1 MSEEQS
7 VSTEQQ
13 TSEEQTLDQVY
24 KQFNVE
30 ESASNFNPQPQQQT
44 QPQAQPAPQ
53 AQPMGA
59 EIPDPVLDQAG
70 FRSYLAK
77 QNTEYSRALSQLTQ
91 TQQHLHVAEL
101 RRREEA
107 DIKSAVSQI
116 REKVGSDM
124 DEDFIEIALGQ
135 KARKDPKFHSIY
147 MNREKNP
154 AAWRAAL
161 GAVANEIK
169 SKYQFRADPQLTE
182 NVRAAK
188 QSTQST
194 LTSKDA
200 GDDSNPIEKQLKG
213 AKSQAEFDNE
223 WRRLQSQM

>member
-13 TSEEQTLDQVY
+13 TSTEPTLDQVY

-30 ESASNFNPQPQQQT
+30 ESASSFNPQPQP

-77 QNTEYSRALSQLTQ
+77 QNTDYSRALSQLTQ
-91 TQQHLHVAEL
+91 TQQQLHVAEL

-107 DIKSAVSQI
+107 DIKSAVSQV
-116 REKVGSDM
+116 REKVGSDL

-135 KARKDPKFHSIY
+135 KARKDPKFNSIY

-161 GAVANEIK
+161 GAVGNEIK

-188 QSTQST
+188 QSTQSS
-194 LTSKDA
+194 LTSKDV
-200 GDDSNPIEKQLKG
+200 DDSNPVESRLKNT
-213 AKSQAEFDNE
+213 KSQAEFDRE
-223 WRRLQSQM
+223 WSRLQSEM

>member
-1 MSEEQS
+1 
-7 VSTEQQ
+7 
-13 TSEEQTLDQVY
+13 
-24 KQFNVE
+24 
-30 ESASNFNPQPQQQT
+30 
-44 QPQAQPAPQ
+44 
-53 AQPMGA
+53 MGA

-77 QNTEYSRALSQLTQ
+77 QNTDYSRALSQLTQ
-91 TQQHLHVAEL
+91 TQQQLHVAEL

-107 DIKSAVSQI
+107 DIKSAVSQV

-147 MNREKNP
+147 MNRDKNP

-161 GAVANEIK
+161 GAVGNEMK

-188 QSTQST
+188 QSTQSS
-194 LTSKDA
+194 LTSRDA
-200 GDDSNPIEKQLKG
+200 DNTNPIEKRLTS
-213 AKSQAEFDNE
+213 AKTQADFDSE
-223 WRRLQSQM
+223 WRRLQSEM